1 MACNLCTQE
10 VQILECCETSVAANI
25 SADGDNKNR
34 DNDSLANDS
43 LCDMFEAT
51 IQEGKAIL
59 QEVAGGEDIDSKNDA
74 LMGNETAHKKRSK
87 DDIYDK
93 NFEDADL

>member
-25 SADGDNKNR
+25 SADGDNKNC
-34 DNDSLANDS
+34 DNDSLANDN

-51 IQEGKAIL
+51 IQEGRALL
-59 QEVAGGEDIDSKNDA
+59 QEVSGGYTGGEDDA
-74 LMGNETAHKKRSK
+74 VMGDETAHKKRSK
-87 DDIYDK
+87 DDICDK
-93 NFEDADL
+93 DYVYPDG